1 MKQYTLTGQD
11 IRVLIG
17 AAANEFCKENDF
29 PEEGD
34 VLVMNMAAEISSKV
48 CNHLSGEKEFPAEVI
63 SFLRMLDN
71 KIIENAPT
79 QAGEP

>member
-11 IRVLIG
+11 IRVLIC
-17 AAANEFCKENDF
+17 AAANEYFL
-29 PEEGD
+29 EEGD

-63 SFLRMLDN
+63 SFLRMLDK

>member
-11 IRVLIG
+11 IRVPIG
-17 AAANEFCKENDF
+17 AAANEFCEENF

-48 CNHLSGEKEFPAEVI
+48 CDHLSGEKEFPAEVI
-63 SFLRMLDN
+63 SFLRMLDK